1 MIELIFWRFIY
12 SLGFIQ
18 SCQGPINQ
26 EEGPAD
32 KASWGADEIRN
43 SGHGGGQADTGGEG
57 SGADMTG
64 AFWEKQ
70 GILLKEQ
77 KTMSRNKRCSVVRLR
92 YWEQG

>member
-1 MIELIFWRFIY
+1 MQEVIFLGLIV

-18 SCQGPINQ
+18 SCQGPVNQ

-32 KASWGADEIRN
+32 KASRGADEIRN

-70 GILLKEQ
+70 GILLK
-77 KTMSRNKRCSVVRLR
+77 
-92 YWEQG
+92 